1 MTTQIAYLTTTEL
14 TALYQSGE
22 LSPVEATR
30 ATLDRLAEVNPKIN
44 AFNVVMD
51 DSALAAAKASE
62 KRWRTG
68 SPIGPLDGVPV
79 SIKDNI
85 PVAGFPCRNGSLT
98 TSDTPVTEDA
108 PPVTRLK
115 EAGAVLFGKTTLPD
129 YAHKGVTDS
138 PLTGI
143 TRNPWNLDVTPGGSS
158 GGASAA
164 LAAGVGPLAVGSD
177 GGGSIRIPCSFT
189 GLAGI
194 KPTYGRVAA
203 FQGGPFIGM
212 SHKGPMARTVR
223 DAGLLL
229 NVLAAPDPRDGT
241 SYPSATAAYDDSLD
255 ISSLKGLRIAFTAD
269 FGTDHID
276 PEVRALVA
284 ATADVFQGLG
294 AEVTEAFPDL
304 TGGPEAFGVIW
315 NTGIAK
321 VVEQTP
327 ADKRDLFDK
336 PIKAMAAKGRE
347 VTGVEYLLAMHY
359 RDSFSERLGRFHQ
372 DYDLLITPTL
382 PCTAFEV
389 GHEVPPDWKEKRWMT
404 WSPFCYPFNFT
415 QQPAASV
422 PCGLSNGLP
431 VGLQIVGRR
440 HEDALVLRAAAA
452 YENAAGGF
460 NELSDRGSRLNLAG

>member
-1 MTTQIAYLTTTEL
+1 MTTPTAYRTTTEL

-22 LSPVEATR
+22 LSPVEATEQV
-30 ATLDRLAEVNPKIN
+30 LGQLAEVNPKIN
-44 AFNVVMD
+44 AFVVVMEET
-51 DSALAAAKASE
+51 ALAAAKESAG
-62 KRWRTG
+62 RWRAGT
-68 SPIGPLDGVPV
+68 PIGPLDGVPV
-79 SIKDNI
+79 SIKDNVQ
-85 PVAGFPCRNGSLT
+85 VAGFPCRKGSLT
-98 TSDTPVTEDA
+98 TSDAPMTEDA
-108 PPVTRLK
+108 PAVMRLK

-138 PLTGI
+138 PLSGI
-143 TRNPWNLDVTPGGSS
+143 TRNPWNLKMTPGGSS
-158 GGASAA
+158 GGAAAA
-164 LAAGVGPLAVGSD
+164 LAAGVGSLALGSD
-177 GGGSIRIPCSFT
+177 GGGSIRIPCSFA

-203 FQGGPFIGM
+203 FQGGPFVGM
-212 SHKGPMARTVR
+212 SHQGPMARTVR
-223 DAGLLL
+223 DVGLML

-241 SYPSATAAYDDSLD
+241 SYPYRDAPYDDSLD

-269 FGTDHID
+269 FGRDQID

-284 ATADVFQGLG
+284 ATADVFSGLG
-294 AEVTEAFPDL
+294 AEITEAFPDL
-304 TGGPEAFGVIW
+304 TGAAEAFGVIW

-327 ADKRDLFDK
+327 ADKRDLFDS
-336 PIKAMAAKGRE
+336 PIKAMAAKGRDIS
-347 VTGVEYLLAMHY
+347 GVEYLLAMHY
-359 RDSFSERLGRFHQ
+359 RDTFAEQMGRFHQ

-389 GHEVPPDWKEKRWMT
+389 GHEVPPTWKEKRWMT

-452 YENAAGGF
+452 YEQAGPFEARWLSEASAASGI
-460 NELSDRGSRLNLAG
+460 